1 MQCRR
6 HLIFVL
12 RRTFCTLCRNPLGFC
27 VLFFFVM
34 GCQTGTR
41 LVQKDLGIED
51 RLFSKIR
58 QSKKLELRHAIIVDV
73 RPRFQFEMSRLPR
86 SFHAY
91 WKDWSLRG
99 LESRDLENKKTQ
111 LQRLLA
117 LKGVDPLTRVVILGR
132 GVGGRG
138 EEFFLAAT
146 LVRLGIQRISFMD
159 QKQAKAALAARNL
172 PPIENV
178 SYWSEKLG
186 PIFECK
192 DGKKRKGAK
201 GGKAGSRV
209 DIVILSDSERK
220 KVFNKQQTPKKSLKN
235 KLKGKKVF
243 KKKEQRAKTKSKWVL
258 DFQKTLNNKK
268 VLQTRV
274 SEMFSRDSEIKKRFY
289 SKKASI
295 RVSSGDSFWAYG
307 LVLHIRGQGQ
317 KACVL

>member
-1 MQCRR
+1 MQCKRY
-6 HLIFVL
+6 LTFVL
-12 RRTFCTLCRNPLGFC
+12 KRTFSSIRPNSLGFSL
-27 VLFFFVM
+27 LFLFIM
-34 GCQTGTR
+34 ACQSSGTR
-41 LVQKDLGIED
+41 IVEKDLGLED
-51 RLFSKIR
+51 RLFSKIH
-58 QSKKLELRHAIIVDV
+58 QSGKLELRHAIIVDV

-99 LESRDLENKKTQ
+99 LESRDLENKKNQ

-117 LKGVDPLTRVVILGR
+117 LKGVDPLTRVVILGL

-146 LVRLGIQRISFMD
+146 LFRIGIRRISFMD
-159 QKQAKAALAARNL
+159 QKQAKAALAAKNL

-186 PIFECK
+186 PLFECRNVEN
-192 DGKKRKGAK
+192 GKNGKGE
-201 GGKAGSRV
+201 SQV
-209 DIVILSDSERK
+209 DIVVLSDSERK
-220 KVFNKQQTPKKSLKN
+220 KVFTKQEAPKKNLKN
-235 KLKGKKVF
+235 KKISNGGKALKKERGKKE
-243 KKKEQRAKTKSKWVL
+243 KKGEGVL
-258 DFQKTLNNKK
+258 DLQEALNNRKILRMK
-268 VLQTRV
+268 V

-289 SKKASI
+289 SQKASI
-295 RVSSGDSFWAYG
+295 RVFSRDSFWAYG